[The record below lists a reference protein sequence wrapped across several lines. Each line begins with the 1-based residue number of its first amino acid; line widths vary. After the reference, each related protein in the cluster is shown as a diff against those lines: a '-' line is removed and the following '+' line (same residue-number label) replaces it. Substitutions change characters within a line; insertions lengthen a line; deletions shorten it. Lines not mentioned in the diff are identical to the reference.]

1 MLAESVNTILCHV
14 LVALCKLI
22 LCMPCSAADLQLKTT
37 AISLQE
43 LFIKGMARRCLF
55 SFATVPDGYFFSNG
69 KSLHASAVS
78 ASLIKAINEDRL
90 KDLNSISIDPSGGWI
105 VCYNRAANGGPDG
118 DNYYADGI
126 SKPLEHFLTEH
137 AHEDRSNPVQWV
149 KLGPDDQFFVRR
161 RSTMAWQMS
170 ELLSLAMKKLQQL
183 EVQGYLEEV
192 VFGPNQNT
200 AIFIFNNGSFLWDLP
215 LESEEHELLQRCYAM
230 GNHLE
235 AAALSFMSPGDYFFF
250 WGHGNASY
258 NMPTANSAKVDEMI
272 PDSCVTRMR
281 VRMLQTLTSPGKEQ
295 PPKQPAPM
303 SPDSVLTRAGSDA
316 GSDVGSTD
324 SIDAEAESR
333 LRIMQQLSST
343 SLFGP
348 RQGNGNL
355 RTWKTLS

>member
-1 MLAESVNTILCHV
+1 MSSLRYANSLC
-14 LVALCKLI
+14 AC
-22 LCMPCSAADLQLKTT
+22 PCSAADLQLKPT

-43 LFIKGMARRCLF
+43 LFVKGMARRCLF

-90 KDLNSISIDPSGGWI
+90 KDLNSISIDPNGGWI

-137 AHEDRSNPVQWV
+137 AHEDKSNPVQWV

-170 ELLSLAMKKLQQL
+170 EPLSRAMKKLQQL

-192 VFGPNQNT
+192 VFGPDHNT

-235 AAALSFMSPGDYFFF
+235 AAALSLVSPGDYFFF

-258 NMPTANSAKVDEMI
+258 SIPKANAAKVDEMI
-272 PDSCVTRMR
+272 RDSCVTRMR
-281 VRMLQTLTSPGKEQ
+281 LRMLHALTSTCEEQ
-295 PPKQPAPM
+295 PPQQPAPKRQMSPRM
-303 SPDSVLTRAGSDA
+303 SPDSVLTIAGSDA
-316 GSDVGSTD
+316 GSDVSSTD
-324 SIDAEAESR
+324 SMDAEAENR

-355 RTWKTLS
+355 RAWKTLS